1 MGLKTFTTSFH
12 NIGAQEF
19 LRPNVGYRYFF
30 DVKKSKTFNFDKT
43 IKLKYVIKLID
54 SEKVPKGE
62 LEEPKIVLDIGNIDR
77 RNNDLIN
84 YEYFDKVGSTKN
96 CIKNGDLIIP
106 KLQPKMG
113 NMFLNLEHNEYL
125 GSSELLEYEINEMHN
140 AKFVYYI
147 ITSIYFLSD
156 LANLES
162 GKTHRRVNPTDLLEM
177 KIPLISKTKQ
187 DQIVAQIEPIE
198 KNIKKLKSQIKEP
211 QEVINKFFARE
222 FGFDLENA
230 DEKKKNMIH
239 YSSLVDVANEELKF
253 DISLKY
259 RFIFNKYVKYPSKNE
274 WIELG
279 KVVDVKG
286 GKRLPKGQNITEEDT
301 GFKYVRV
308 DDLSWSG
315 IFDLE
320 NIKFI
325 SEDNHK
331 KIKNYISKE
340 NDILL
345 TIVGATIGK
354 CGLVPLELS
363 GENITENFAR
373 LIILNKKKYLPEY
386 INYCLQSK
394 TSVYQIDE
402 YKGRSSQGKIALF
415 RIKKIRIPNIKSE
428 LQQKI
433 VDEIKAELDKQ
444 EEIKSKIA
452 SDRNKIDEII
462 EKALNEDHLRMSCA
476 PAVEE
481 GGIKK

>member
-1 MGLKTFTTSFH
+1 MGLKTFTTDFQ
-12 NIGAQEF
+12 NIGKQEF

-30 DVKKSKTFNFDKT
+30 DIQNAIVYDFDNL
-43 IKLKYVIKLID
+43 IQLKYVLKELPTKKVSKGDLEDEEYLI
-54 SEKVPKGE
+54 
-62 LEEPKIVLDIGNIDR
+62 DIGNIER
-77 RNNDLIN
+77 RFNNLIN
-84 YEYFDKVGSTKN
+84 FDKVSEIGSDKNILQVGDIVIPKIQPQMGNIFLNTEHKRFIGST
-96 CIKNGDLIIP
+96 
-106 KLQPKMG
+106 
-113 NMFLNLEHNEYL
+113 
-125 GSSELLEYEINEMHN
+125 ELLEYSISQKYNHL
-140 AKFVYYI
+140 FVYYL
-147 ITSIYFLSD
+147 ITSNKFLSD
-156 LANLES
+156 LAKLES
-162 GKTHRRVNPTDLLEM
+162 GKTHRRVNPIDLLKI
-177 KIPLISKTKQ
+177 KIPLIAKPKQ

-198 KNIKKLKSQIKEP
+198 KQIKELKLQITPP
-211 QEVINKFFARE
+211 QEVIKKVFARE

-239 YSSLVDVANEELKF
+239 YSSLIDVANEELKF

-259 RFIFNKYVKYPSKNE
+259 RFIFNKYVKSPSKNE

-279 KVVDVKG
+279 KIVEVKG

-325 SEDNHK
+325 SEENHK

-345 TIVGATIGK
+345 TIVGATVGK
-354 CGLVPLELS
+354 CGLVPLELD

-373 LIILNKKKYLPEY
+373 LIILDKKKYLPEY

-402 YKGRSSQGKIALF
+402 YKGRSSQGKLALF
-415 RIKKIRIPNIKSE
+415 RIKKIKIPNIKPE

-444 EEIKSKIA
+444 EEVKSVIE
-452 SDRNKIDEII
+452 SERNKIDEII
-462 EKALNEDHLRMSCA
+462 KKA
-476 PAVEE
+476 
-481 GGIKK
+481 IK

>member
-1 MGLKTFTTSFH
+1 MLKTFTTDFQ
-12 NIGAQEF
+12 NIGKQEF

-30 DVKKSKTFNFDKT
+30 DIQNAIVYDFDNL
-43 IKLKYVIKLID
+43 IKLKYVLKELPTKKVSKGNLEDEEYLI
-54 SEKVPKGE
+54 
-62 LEEPKIVLDIGNIDR
+62 DIGNIER
-77 RNNDLIN
+77 RFNNLIN
-84 YEYFDKVGSTKN
+84 FEKVSEIGSDKNILQDGDIVIPKMQPQMGNVFLNTEHKRFIGST
-96 CIKNGDLIIP
+96 
-106 KLQPKMG
+106 
-113 NMFLNLEHNEYL
+113 
-125 GSSELLEYEINEMHN
+125 ELLEYSISEKYNHL
-140 AKFVYYI
+140 FVYYL
-147 ITSIYFLSD
+147 ITSNKFLSD
-156 LANLES
+156 LAKLES
-162 GKTHRRVNPTDLLEM
+162 GKTHRRVNPIDLLKI
-177 KIPLISKTKQ
+177 KIPLIPRPKQ

-198 KNIKKLKSQIKEP
+198 KKIKELKAQITQP
-211 QEVINKFFARE
+211 QEVINKVFARK

-239 YSSLVDVANEELKF
+239 YSSLIDVANEELKF

-259 RFIFNKYVKYPSKNE
+259 RYIFNKYVKNSSKNE

-279 KVVDVKG
+279 KIVEVKG
-286 GKRLPKGQNITEEDT
+286 GKRLPKDQNITEEDT

-325 SEDNHK
+325 SEENHK

-345 TIVGATIGK
+345 TIVGATVGK
-354 CGLVPLELS
+354 CGLVPLELE

-373 LIILNKKKYLPEY
+373 LIILGKEKYLPEY

-402 YKGRSSQGKIALF
+402 YKGRSSQGKLALF
-415 RIKKIRIPNIKSE
+415 RIKKIKIPNIEPE

-433 VDEIKAELDKQ
+433 VNEIKAELNKQ
-444 EEIKSKIA
+444 EEIKSKIE
-452 SDRNKIDEII
+452 SERNKIDEII
-462 EKALNEDHLRMSCA
+462 EKA
-476 PAVEE
+476 
-481 GGIKK
+481 IK

>member
-1 MGLKTFTTSFH
+1 MGLKTFTTDFQ
-12 NIGAQEF
+12 NIGKQEF

-30 DVKKSKTFNFDKT
+30 DIQNAIVYDFDNL
-43 IKLKYVIKLID
+43 IKLKYVLKELPTKKVSKGDLDDEEYLI
-54 SEKVPKGE
+54 
-62 LEEPKIVLDIGNIDR
+62 DIGNIER
-77 RNNDLIN
+77 RFNNLIN
-84 YEYFDKVGSTKN
+84 FEKVSEVGSDKN
-96 CIKNGDLIIP
+96 ILQDGDIVIP
-106 KLQPKMG
+106 KMQPQMG
-113 NMFLNLEHNEYL
+113 NIFLNTEHKRFI
-125 GSSELLEYEINEMHN
+125 GSTELLEYSISPKYNQL
-140 AKFVYYI
+140 FVYYL
-147 ITSIYFLSD
+147 ITSNKFLSD
-156 LANLES
+156 LAKLES
-162 GKTHRRVNPTDLLEM
+162 GKTHRRVNPIDLLKI
-177 KIPLISKTKQ
+177 KIPLIPKAKQ

-198 KNIKKLKSQIKEP
+198 KKIKELKAQITPP
-211 QEVINKFFARE
+211 QEVINKVFARE

-239 YSSLVDVANEELKF
+239 YSSLIDVANEELKF

-259 RFIFNKYVKYPSKNE
+259 RFIFNKYVKNPSKND

-279 KVVDVKG
+279 KLVEVKG

-325 SEDNHK
+325 SEENHK

-345 TIVGATIGK
+345 TIVGATVGK
-354 CGLVPLELS
+354 CGLVPLELD

-373 LIILNKKKYLPEY
+373 LIILDKEKFLPEY

-402 YKGRSSQGKIALF
+402 YKGRSSQGKLALF
-415 RIKKIRIPNIKSE
+415 RIKKIKIPNIKPE

-444 EEIKSKIA
+444 EEIKSKIE
-452 SDRNKIDEII
+452 SERNKIDEII
-462 EKALNEDHLRMSCA
+462 EKA
-476 PAVEE
+476 
-481 GGIKK
+481 IK